1 MQVLE
6 NDLAFLQASTPVLE
20 DYLLSDVLYYP
31 VTGQRGRQLSGDTTR
46 LTLGNLLLSQKRLSS
61 AGYAGDAS
69 GEFSQYQSQIEQ
81 IHAHW
86 RSRWEI
92 KIQQEIPNRLM
103 LWKNYLSEWGDG
115 SKSKEGDYSYNVR
128 LRVILELLMAETSAL
143 LVQEK
148 SLLRSL
154 DQRLKA
160 KGAPGLFV
168 WDGSLES
175 TFPPDKFWYLYLQF

>member
-20 DYLLSDVLYYP
+20 EYLLSDVLYYP
-31 VTGQRGRQLSGDTTR
+31 VTGQHSRQLSGDTTR

-61 AGYAGDAS
+61 GLMNDDISA
-69 GEFSQYQSQIEQ
+69 EFSNTLSQIDKIRTQ
-81 IHAHW
+81 W

-92 KIQQEIPNRLM
+92 KIQQELPNRLM

-115 SKSKEGDYSYNVR
+115 SKSKAGDYPYNVR

-148 SLLRSL
+148 MLLHSL
-154 DQRLKA
+154 DQRLKG
-160 KGAPGLFV
+160 KGAPGPFV
-168 WDGSLES
+168 WDEIFRSG
-175 TFPPDKFWYLYLQF
+175 FPADKFWFLYLQF